1 MVETLNMLEGYDLK
15 KMGHNSP
22 AYIHT
27 LAEALKLALADRD
40 RYYGDPNFVNIPMPS
55 CSRKTMPPCAV
66 L

>member
-1 MVETLNMLEGYDLK
+1 MLEGFDLK

-22 AYIHT
+22 VYIHT

-40 RYYGDPNFVNIPMPS
+40 RYYGDPDFVKIQWLS
-55 CSRKTMPPCAV
+55 CSRKITPHCDG